1 MIIYLIRE
9 IRKIK
14 GIKLKE
20 LSDIT
25 GLSISYLSE
34 IENNKD
40 CNPSILTIIKI
51 AKALDKKLDDIYF
64 VDDELNS
71 LKGAINT
78 YVEVYGI
85 QDIKT
90 MELSNKINEL
100 INKYSNF

>member
-9 IRKIK
+9 IRKLK

-51 AKALDKKLDDIYF
+51 AKALDKRLDDIYF
-64 VDDELNS
+64 VDDELDS
-71 LKGAINT
+71 LKRAINT

-85 QDIKT
+85 QDVKT
-90 MELSNKINEL
+90 IELSYKINEL

>member
-40 CNPSILTIIKI
+40 CNPSILKIIKI
-51 AKALDKKLDDIYF
+51 AKALDKKLSDIYF
-64 VDDELNS
+64 VDNEVNF
-71 LKGAINT
+71 LKRALNT
-78 YVEVYGI
+78 YIEVYDI
-85 QDIKT
+85 QNIK
-90 MELSNKINEL
+90 L
-100 INKYSNF
+100 

>member
-9 IRKIK
+9 IRKLK

-20 LSDIT
+20 LSEIT

-51 AKALDKKLDDIYF
+51 AKALDKRLDDIYF
-64 VDDELNS
+64 VDDELDS
-71 LKGAINT
+71 LKRAINT

-85 QDIKT
+85 QDVKT
-90 MELSNKINEL
+90 IELSYKINEL